1 MRRLAMKIALSL
13 VPAVLLLAG
22 CSAFNTVPLSRD
34 YTPYVAFL
42 VDRQVCVQEA
52 QQCVLKTYANSAYEG
67 ETARTL
73 LPSRGVYLR
82 CMASRGYY
90 ASVGGFVPPV
100 LVAMTDYR
108 PGWDCF
114 ERAAAR

>member
-1 MRRLAMKIALSL
+1 MKIALSL
-13 VPAVLLLAG
+13 VPAVLLVAG
-22 CSAFNTVPLSRD
+22 CSAFNTVVLTRD
-34 YTPYVAFL
+34 HTAYAVFL
-42 VDRQVCVQEA
+42 ADRQGCVQEA

-67 ETARTL
+67 ESVRSL
-73 LPSRGVYLR
+73 LPSRGVYLN

-90 ASVGGFVPPV
+90 PSVSGFVPPV

-114 ERAAAR
+114 DR